1 MGTGQLK
8 RFMVGAMIVTA
19 LSSAPLA
26 DAAPATGGCPSGYEL
41 VGRREALRL
50 IRSEGNSRE
59 EAQTFFETV
68 DNNEDDQLCVQA
80 VGGPRTTHFNYID
93 NNANR

>member
-1 MGTGQLK
+1 MK
-8 RFMVGAMIVTA
+8 RFVVGAMIVA
-19 LSSAPLA
+19 ASSSATLA
-26 DAAPATGGCPSGYEL
+26 AAAPTAGGCPSGYEL

-50 IRSEGNSRE
+50 LRSEDLSRE

-68 DNNEDDQLCVQA
+68 DNNEDNQLCVQA
-80 VGGPRTTHFNYID
+80 VGGPQTTHFNWID